1 MDLHIVPGVN
11 AKDVAEAHSRDVY
24 LEKDHHCKCLTYWID
39 ELRGHVFCLIDA
51 PNKETVYELHN
62 RSHGLLPHKIIE
74 VQNNF
79 VESFLGRITDPDSGQ
94 YTDTGLLMLDD
105 TSYRIIMSVTTTD
118 PILLH
123 HKLGLGAAVKKVAQQ
138 NAIIREEIKKYS
150 GKEALQNGLEI
161 ISSFIAAENAVSC
174 ALAIQKQLIG
184 LAEEG
189 VSIQIHSGEPVS
201 QRDELFGDTLQL
213 LRGMSLIRQNKPI
226 IISAGVTEL
235 IAKDM
240 LYKSAAHLVALTL
253 PDEQLLISLLDL
265 LEKNFTQNEFNADQY
280 AKTLAMS
287 KSQLYRRVTALT
299 GYSPNDLLKEYRL
312 KKAKELLRKK
322 KYNISEVAFETG
334 FSSPSYFTKCF
345 KVTFGLLPLSYLELI

>member
-1 MDLHIVPGVN
+1 
-11 AKDVAEAHSRDVY
+11 
-24 LEKDHHCKCLTYWID
+24 
-39 ELRGHVFCLIDA
+39 
-51 PNKETVYELHN
+51 
-62 RSHGLLPHKIIE
+62 
-74 VQNNF
+74 
-79 VESFLGRITDPDSGQ
+79 
-94 YTDTGLLMLDD
+94 
-105 TSYRIIMSVTTTD
+105 
-118 PILLH
+118 
-123 HKLGLGAAVKKVAQQ
+123 
-138 NAIIREEIKKYS
+138 
-150 GKEALQNGLEI
+150 
-161 ISSFIAAENAVSC
+161 
-174 ALAIQKQLIG
+174 
-184 LAEEG
+184 
-189 VSIQIHSGEPVS
+189 
-201 QRDELFGDTLQL
+201 
-213 LRGMSLIRQNKPI
+213 MSLIRQNKPI

-240 LYKSAAHLVALTL
+240 LHKSAAHLVALTL